1 MSEKISLL
9 CVSGSH
15 EKMQMAAMVAAVTVA
30 GGGDVNVF
38 LSMNALPYFLKDK
51 QVKAPNEGQM
61 GELMETKN
69 VPPFKGLF
77 ENAKDLGNAQIHAC
91 SMAMDVLDV
100 EEDALDPCVDS
111 VMGLTRF
118 LSDAADTQLMV
129 F

>member
-9 CVSGSH
+9 CVSGTH

-30 GGGDVNVF
+30 GGGDVHVF
-38 LSMNALPYFLKDK
+38 LSMNALPFFLKDS
-51 QVKAPNEGQM
+51 QASAPNEGQV
-61 GELMETKN
+61 GELMASKK

-77 ENAKDLGNAQIHAC
+77 ENAKELGNATIHAC
-91 SMAMDVLDV
+91 SMAMDVLGV
-100 EEDALDPCVDS
+100 EESVLDPCVDG

-118 LSDAADTQLMV
+118 LSDAADTQLLV

>member
-9 CVSGSH
+9 CISGSH

-30 GGGDVNVF
+30 GGGDVIVF
-38 LSMNALPYFLKDK
+38 LSMNALPYFLKDR
-51 QVKAPNEGQM
+51 QVKAPNEGEM
-61 GELMETKN
+61 GELMGSKN

-91 SMAMDVLDV
+91 SMAMDVLGV
-100 EEDALDPCVDS
+100 NEEQLDPCIDDVI
-111 VMGLTRF
+111 GLTRF
-118 LSDAADTQLMV
+118 LSDSSGSQLLV

>member
-15 EKMQMAAMVAAVTVA
+15 EKMQMAAMVAAVAVA

-38 LSMNALPYFLKDK
+38 LSMNALPYFLKDR
-51 QVKAPNEGQM
+51 QVKAPNEGEM
-61 GELMETKN
+61 GELMAAKN
-69 VPPFKGLF
+69 VPSFKSLF
-77 ENAKDLGNAQIHAC
+77 ENAKDLGSAQIHAC
-91 SMAMDVLDV
+91 SMAMDVLGV
-100 EEDALDPCVDS
+100 EESALDPSIDS